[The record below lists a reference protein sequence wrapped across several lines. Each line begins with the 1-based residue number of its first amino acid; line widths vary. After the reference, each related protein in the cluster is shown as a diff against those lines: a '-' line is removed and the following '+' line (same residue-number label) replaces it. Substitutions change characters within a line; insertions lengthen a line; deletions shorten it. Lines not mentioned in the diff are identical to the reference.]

1 MATLGVI
8 FAAYYML
15 PMVQKIF
22 FNALDKPENRAVK
35 DLSGREIAVLAPLVG
50 LMIWI
55 GWHPTPLLER
65 MEPSV
70 RAVIERVEQANPALS
85 QESDDEV
92 VVTGE

>member
-1 MATLGVI
+1 MRTLSI
-8 FAAYYML
+8 TLAA
-15 PMVQKIF
+15 F
-22 FNALDKPENRAVK
+22 
-35 DLSGREIAVLAPLVG
+35 IAVLAPLVG

-70 RAVIERVEQANPALS
+70 RAVIERVELANPELS

-92 VVTGE
+92 VVVTGE